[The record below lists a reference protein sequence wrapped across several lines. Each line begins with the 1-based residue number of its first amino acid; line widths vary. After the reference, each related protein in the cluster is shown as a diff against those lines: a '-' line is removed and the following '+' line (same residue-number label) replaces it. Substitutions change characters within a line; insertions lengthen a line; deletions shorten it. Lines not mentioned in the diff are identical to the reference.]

1 MSGVPMRNS
10 SETSVAPIIERV
22 TTPEGLDGVLEI
34 EQASFNNPTT
44 REWYERELTRPEVC
58 FLYVLRTAEAPVAA
72 FCAFWRV
79 ADQAHINNLAVRPE
93 LRGRGLGVQMLDAI
107 IAEAQQLGAT
117 SLALEVRRSN
127 VAAQRLYLRAGFREE
142 GIRKSYYTQPV
153 EDALILVKRL
163 QKSQLVT

>member
-1 MSGVPMRNS
+1 M
-10 SETSVAPIIERV
+10 ALIQIERV

-44 REWYERELTRPEVC
+44 REWYERELARPEVC
-58 FLYVLRTAEAPVAA
+58 FLYVLRTPEVPVAA

-79 ADQAHINNLAVRPE
+79 ADQAHINNFAVRPD
-93 LRGRGLGVQMLDAI
+93 LRGRGLGLQLLEGVI
-107 IAEAQQLGAT
+107 VEARRLGAA

-127 VAAQRLYLRAGFREE
+127 VAAQHLYLRAGFHEE

-153 EDALILVKRL
+153 EDALVLVKQL
-163 QKSQLVT
+163 QNSQLVT

>member
-1 MSGVPMRNS
+1 M
-10 SETSVAPIIERV
+10 ALIQIERV

-58 FLYVLRTAEAPVAA
+58 FVYVLRTPEAPVAA

-93 LRGRGLGVQMLDAI
+93 LRGRGLGLQMLGGVI
-107 IAEAQQLGAT
+107 VEAQRMGAA

-127 VAAQRLYLRAGFREE
+127 VAAQHLYLRAGFREE
-142 GIRKSYYTQPV
+142 AVRQSYYTQPV

-163 QKSQLVT
+163 QNSQLKT